1 MNNPLGKLL
10 RQVHE
15 DEQGAVS
22 LETILIVGA
31 IALPIL
37 IFLIRY
43 GWPKVKEIFNQGID
57 DLQQGSQEAAQ
68 TP

>member
-1 MNNPLGKLL
+1 MMRLM
-10 RQVHE
+10 RRIHE

-37 IFLIRY
+37 IFLIRV
-43 GWPKVKEIFNQGID
+43 GWPRIR
-57 DLQQGSQEAAQ
+57 DLFDNSMTDLEGRVEDVNPKQ
-68 TP
+68 